1 MGSGWRLTP
10 GGLDDRTKRPAGSH
24 QRAVSRLT
32 MVIFGSVL
40 EAPRHHARRIA
51 ATVAHIEVGAVAAGY
66 GVSATAISAISVAFT
81 TTVVFANTHS
91 RALHIAGR
99 ASAVVPPDPG
109 EGERRLDSTCHR
121 AHLDPN
127 HDRTA
132 ADEHKHG
139 TGLPGPGRRPRLPQ
153 MVVSSVGALALEW
166 RLLRASG
173 RPSDRSASMREVT
186 VRNRSY
192 LLCLGVGQ

>member
-81 TTVVFANTHS
+81 TTVVFATTIA
-91 RALHIAGR
+91 ALFILLAAIALSCRLILGR
-99 ASAVVPPDPG
+99 ESAVWI
-109 EGERRLDSTCHR
+109 
-121 AHLDPN
+121 AHAIA
-127 HDRTA
+127 RT
-132 ADEHKHG
+132 
-139 TGLPGPGRRPRLPQ
+139 
-153 MVVSSVGALALEW
+153 
-166 RLLRASG
+166 
-173 RPSDRSASMREVT
+173 
-186 VRNRSY
+186 
-192 LLCLGVGQ
+192 